1 MTERGI
7 KLSSDRAHL
16 ANSRD
21 PAVKVVEGTAEW
33 TTGVRTARGKGVP
46 QHSTAIGAKSNVMVS
61 FVIEHQKE
69 ENGAC
74 LGCYHYVT
82 KVDHG
87 LLQK

>member
-1 MTERGI
+1 VTERGI

-61 FVIEHQKE
+61 FVIEHQ
-69 ENGAC
+69 NGAC
-74 LGCYHYVT
+74 IGCHQCNESRSRFT
-82 KVDHG
+82 SKISEG
-87 LLQK
+87 